1 LSRDLIKTYKILI
14 DHIFLRSKGVLGD
27 KFINKLIKKAEK
39 VTENG
44 GKSLLRG
51 IEYNQNELKLELVLK
66 NYGENE
72 SAYSE
77 EVISSSF
84 NKILELIDKALT
96 MLIGKESSLKIFKDG
111 LQDLKVND
119 NQTCYVA
126 DFEKNLPKFIR

>member
-1 LSRDLIKTYKILI
+1 MSRDLIKTYKILI